1 MLKLGAWNVAAGK
14 TYIINE
20 MKNMDII
27 ILGVIEVR
35 WPGTG
40 QINIGDHI
48 MCY

>member
-1 MLKLGAWNVAAGK
+1 MYAAGK
-14 TYIINE
+14 THIINE
-20 MKNMDII
+20 MKNMNII
-27 ILGVIEVR
+27 ILGVR